1 MKIYFQTLGCKVN
14 QYETQ
19 AMEQMFSERG
29 WEIAAAPEECDACV
43 INTCAVTAESERK
56 SRQAVRHIK
65 SRCPEAV
72 IAVCGCSSQIS
83 PDVHERL
90 GADVVFGSGDRK
102 KLVQSIEEA
111 ASART
116 HIVNVDKALSRREY
130 EILPAGGLEGRTRA
144 MLKIQ
149 DGCSNFCSYC
159 IIPYTRGPSRSMPI
173 EEIRRET
180 ERLVGEGYREIVVT
194 GIEIASYGRD
204 LKDGSTL
211 ADAVCTAAESAGDTR
226 IRLGSLEPRVVTE
239 DFCRRL
245 AACGNVCPHFH
256 LSLQSGC
263 DETLMRM
270 RRKYDTERF
279 YESVCLLREHFRGCG
294 IAADLITGFP
304 GETEEEFSKT
314 LSFIEKCAFSSM
326 HIFPYSVRPG
336 TKAADME
343 GQLSKAEKS
352 ARAARASK
360 VAERMTKEFMEKCV
374 GTVQRVLFE
383 TEHDGYSFGH
393 AGNYCRTAV
402 KGSNLRGTVADV
414 RIMSYQDDVL
424 LGNILL

>member
-19 AMEQMFSERG
+19 AMEQIFSEHG
-29 WEIAAAPEECDACV
+29 WEIAASPESCDACV

-65 SRCPEAV
+65 SCCPEAV

-102 KLVQSIEEA
+102 KLVRAIEEA
-111 ASART
+111 VSAKG

-130 EILPAGGLEGRTRA
+130 ELLPAGGLEGRTRA

-173 EEIRRET
+173 EDIRRET
-180 ERLVGEGYREIVVT
+180 DRLVSEGYKEIVIT

-204 LKDGSTL
+204 LKDSMGIE
-211 ADAVCTAAESAGDTR
+211 DAVCAAAERASGVR
-226 IRLGSLEPRVVTE
+226 IRLGSLEPRVVTKR
-239 DFCRRL
+239 FCEML
-245 AACGNVCPHFH
+245 SSCGNICPHFH

-263 DETLMRM
+263 DETLERM
-270 RRKYDTERF
+270 RRKYDTARF
-279 YESVCLLREHFRGCG
+279 CESVCLLREYFGNCG

-314 LSFIEKCAFSSM
+314 LSFIEKCGFSSM
-326 HIFPYSVRPG
+326 HIFPYSVREG
-336 TKAADME
+336 TKAAAME
-343 GQLSKAEKS
+343 GQLSKSEKS
-352 ARAARASK
+352 ARAARAAK
-360 VAERMTKEFMEKCV
+360 VAERMTREYMERCI
-374 GTVQRVLFE
+374 GTVQQVLFE
-383 TEHDGYSFGH
+383 TERDGRSFGH
-393 AGNYCRTAV
+393 AGNYCRVAV
-402 KGSNLRGTVADV
+402 DNSNLRGTVADV